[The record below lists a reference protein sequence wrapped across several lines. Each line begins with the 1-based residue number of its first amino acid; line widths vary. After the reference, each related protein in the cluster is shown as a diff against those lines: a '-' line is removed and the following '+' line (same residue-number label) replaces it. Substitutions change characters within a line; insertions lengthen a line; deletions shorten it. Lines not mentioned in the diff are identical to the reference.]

1 LRYLFLNESAERG
14 TKAQTCSARR
24 RTSVAIA
31 AVAIVQASPIAI
43 MAAFVGDR
51 RTAVNNHPKVTHIYH
66 LKLLSLLKIPF
77 EPEFE
82 QLRES
87 LSS

>member
-1 LRYLFLNESAERG
+1 MQPSTSG
-14 TKAQTCSARR
+14 IR
-24 RTSVAIA
+24 RT
-31 AVAIVQASPIAI
+31 
-43 MAAFVGDR
+43 
-51 RTAVNNHPKVTHIYH
+51 KV
-66 LKLLSLLKIPF
+66 SLLKIPF